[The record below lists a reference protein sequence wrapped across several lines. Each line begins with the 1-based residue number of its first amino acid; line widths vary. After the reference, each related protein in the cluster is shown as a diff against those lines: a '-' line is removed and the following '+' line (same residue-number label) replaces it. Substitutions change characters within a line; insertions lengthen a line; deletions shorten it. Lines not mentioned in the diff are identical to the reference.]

1 MPKRES
7 GALERAVLLA
17 LSAASE
23 PMSVA
28 QVQSQLP
35 GRPAYTTV
43 MPTLSRLTRKGVLTQ
58 VRDGRAFRVFARRG
72 PGMGGIGRDG
82 APDAPAAVR
91 WRGPRRGAGQ
101 LRGRTGHRGG
111 TAADRSAAAL
121 RVREAIVV
129 PRPPG
134 ADTPVCGELNDGARF
149 GRRDRAAGLPAAG
162 PVSRTNPSR
171 RAGRRRSWWSWR
183 CRRCCWRWARGSPSG
198 PSPWPASV
206 GCRTFTGRRA
216 RPAVPAARP
225 RRSRSVK

>member
-1 MPKRES
+1 MQKRES

-91 WRGPRRGAGQ
+91 WRGPRRGAASFVAELDTEEERLLTDL
-101 LRGRTGHRGG
+101 LRRSESEKPSSYPGPLGPTL
-111 TAADRSAAAL
+111 RSA
-121 RVREAIVV
+121 
-129 PRPPG
+129 G
-134 ADTPVCGELNDGARF
+134 N
-149 GRRDRAAGLPAAG
+149 
-162 PVSRTNPSR
+162 
-171 RAGRRRSWWSWR
+171 
-183 CRRCCWRWARGSPSG
+183 
-198 PSPWPASV
+198 
-206 GCRTFTGRRA
+206 
-216 RPAVPAARP
+216 
-225 RRSRSVK
+225 